1 MGNRP
6 QIDYEAALLAAGLRI
21 TRQRRAILAILRR
34 SPDWPDASEILRRT
48 REIDGRV
55 SLATV
60 YRTLNCLAPL
70 TRRAPE
76 VRR

>member
-1 MGNRP
+1 MGDRP
-6 QIDYEAALLAAGLRI
+6 QIDYEAALQAAGLRI
-21 TRQRRAILAILRR
+21 TRQRHAILTILRR
-34 SPDWPDASEILRRT
+34 SPEWPDAGEILRRA